1 MKKLIAIV
9 FAASV
14 GMFASAPAFAV
25 VPLPGPEEC
34 AESDTAPPGC
44 PAAGD
49 VYPVVEPGGGT
60 VPETSPPTTAPPVDL
75 PKTGSSGTTVLL
87 QIGTLLLTGGLIV
100 IVATRRRTAETPA
113 AG

>member
-14 GMFASAPAFAV
+14 GMIASAPASAV
-25 VPLPGPEEC
+25 VPLPTPEDC
-34 AESDTAPPGC
+34 AEADTAPPGC

-49 VYPVVEPGGGT
+49 VYPVVEPEGGT
-60 VPETSPPTTAPPVDL
+60 VPDTPPPTTAPPVDL

-100 IVATRRRTAETPA
+100 IIATRRRTADSPA
-113 AG
+113 TG